1 MSVMLSPARRPQT
14 DGGHF
19 EGRRS
24 VDFAHFL
31 SQASQAAGRQAGAI
45 VLSWK
50 IAMKC
55 FCGRE
60 ICELR
65 RPCSRL
71 QYSQPPP
78 LSSLQISL
86 VCLPPPRCRAARA
99 APPLWGH
106 LTLGALMTCYYRAG
120 GRASRPRLASRQRQ
134 QNGQICHVNRTMG
147 HGGQIFTRS
156 FFSAR
161 FKYLSS
167 SVPRRSS
174 WDRIDIR
181 EVSS

>member
-65 RPCSRL
+65 RPCSRF
-71 QYSQPPP
+71 QCSHSPPTP
-78 LSSLQISL
+78 SSTTLHISL
-86 VCLPPPRCRAARA
+86 VCLQ
-99 APPLWGH
+99 PPL
-106 LTLGALMTCYYRAG
+106 GAFDIGRFNDMLLPSGRAG
-120 GRASRPRLASRQRQ
+120 VASAFSLAAAAAERPNLSCQSDNGTTRA
-134 QNGQICHVNRTMG
+134 HFYT
-147 HGGQIFTRS
+147 IF
-156 FFSAR
+156 FLCSAQTP
-161 FKYLSS
+161 YQ
-167 SVPRRSS
+167 RSS
-174 WDRIDIR
+174 HGT
-181 EVSS
+181 SSCG